1 MSHLQRK
8 PLMMPVSC
16 KKKSKKTLFFKKK
29 TLYLF
34 QISFFDILT
43 FLSSPTLG
51 QPLLPE
57 YSLCPLPAE
66 VCLIN
71 KLNDIHNHLK
81 KHCTMNNENKTQ
93 FTTDQL
99 RSSLKTGTALADL
112 HATCAA
118 LEQLSAQIL
127 TTSAPENVSRKREAI
142 ERITFRLKSIVI
154 DLVDTCIGY
163 DKDLVLGVS
172 KATKAT
178 DSSKTD
184 SNQ

>member
-8 PLMMPVSC
+8 PLMMPVNC
-16 KKKSKKTLFFKKK
+16 KKKQKKTLFLKKK
-29 TLYLF
+29 TLYLH
-34 QISFFDILT
+34 IKLAFFDILT
-43 FLSSPTLG
+43 ILPVPSLG
-51 QPLLPE
+51 QPWLPE
-57 YSLCPLPAE
+57 YSPCPLPAE
-66 VCLIN
+66 VCFIN

-81 KHCTMNNENKTQ
+81 THYTMNNENKTQ
-93 FTTDQL
+93 FSTDQL

-142 ERITFRLKSIVI
+142 ERITLRLKSIVI
-154 DLVDTCIGY
+154 DLVDACISY
-163 DKDLVLGVS
+163 DKDLALGIS
-172 KATKAT
+172 KAA
-178 DSSKTD
+178 DPSKTN

>member
-1 MSHLQRK
+1 M
-8 PLMMPVSC
+8 C
-16 KKKSKKTLFFKKK
+16 IE
-29 TLYLF
+29 
-34 QISFFDILT
+34 ISFFDILLLLP
-43 FLSSPTLG
+43 FPTLG

-81 KHCTMNNENKTQ
+81 THYTMNNENKTQ
-93 FTTDQL
+93 FTADQL
-99 RSSLKTGTALADL
+99 RSSLATGTALADL

-154 DLVDTCIGY
+154 DLVDACVGY
-163 DKDLVLGVS
+163 DKDLVLGIS
-172 KATKAT
+172 KAT

>member
-8 PLMMPVSC
+8 PPMMPVNC
-16 KKKSKKTLFFKKK
+16 EKKPKKHYFFKKK
-29 TLYLF
+29 TLYLH
-34 QISFFDILT
+34 IKTLFFDIL
-43 FLSSPTLG
+43 FLLPSPSLG

-81 KHCTMNNENKTQ
+81 THYTMNNENKTQ
-93 FTTDQL
+93 FTADQL
-99 RSSLKTGTALADL
+99 RSSLATGTALADL

-154 DLVDTCIGY
+154 DLVDACVGY
-163 DKDLVLGVS
+163 DKDLVLGIS
-172 KATKAT
+172 KAT